1 MPRKVRSRVRHNSS
15 SWITM
20 SSRLVNLSQSPMV
33 HNFRV
38 IHTLV
43 YRGDKIQTIVF
54 TGGFCRTMFRQG
66 RVHQVGFSVFPLI
79 SCSLRLASLGN
90 ICRAN
95 GLGITVEPW
104 WIGFLL
110 VCVSR
115 GSRYQCTRSK
125 SLVSTGTYEDSRAG
139 TVHVR
144 SISVPQARSK
154 YLVSVD
160 SRGSLQSLST

>member
-1 MPRKVRSRVRHNSS
+1 
-15 SWITM
+15 
-20 SSRLVNLSQSPMV
+20 MV

-38 IHTLV
+38 IHTLL

-66 RVHQVGFSVFPLI
+66 RVHLVGFSVFPLI
-79 SCSLRLASLGN
+79 CCSIRLASLCN

-115 GSRYQCTRSK
+115 GSRYQRTRTK
-125 SLVSTGTYEDSRAG
+125 SLVSTGTYEASRALWHVRRFSSRYCARTKYLG
-139 TVHVR
+139 STGSYEVSRVPGHVR
-144 SISVPQARSK
+144 SISRGPNT
-154 YLVSVD
+154 YVD
-160 SRGSLQSLST
+160 SRESLQSLST